1 MGVLNGVEPGSLY
14 FYRLAGGDQ
23 DYPDP
28 ASRCHPQGVHG
39 ASQVI
44 ESEFPWYDS
53 DWTGILLKYYII
65 YELHVGTFTAD
76 GTFEAIIPQLQNL
89 ADLGIT
95 AIELMPIAQFPVER
109 NWGYDGVDLY
119 AAQNS
124 FGGPPRLKE
133 LVNACHR
140 QGIAVI
146 LDVVYNHL
154 GQEGN
159 HLAEVGPY
167 FTDRYETPWGK
178 ALNFDGADGN
188 EVRRFSIK
196 NALSWVNDCHID
208 ALRLDVVHAIQ
219 DNSPRTF
226 LEELVQ
232 AIAEEAKQLD
242 RKIYLIA
249 ESSDN
254 DVRLIQSQEFGGY
267 GADAQWNDDFH
278 HCCMLC

>member
-1 MGVLNGVEPGSLY
+1 M
-14 FYRLAGGDQ
+14 
-23 DYPDP
+23 
-28 ASRCHPQGVHG
+28 
-39 ASQVI
+39 I
-44 ESEFPWYDS
+44 ESEFPWDDS

-95 AIELMPIAQFPVER
+95 AIELMTIAQFPVER
-109 NWGYDGVDLY
+109 NWGSDGVDLY

-124 FGGPPRLKE
+124 YGEPPRLKE

-159 HLAEVGPY
+159 HLAEFGPY

-219 DNSPRTF
+219 ENSPRIF
-226 LEELVQ
+226 LEELVK

-242 RKIYLIA
+242 RRIYLIA

-254 DVRLIQSQEFGGY
+254 YVRLIQSQEFGGY
-267 GADAQWNDDFH
+267 GADAPWNHDFH